1 MDKNKQER
9 STKKSYKNL
18 LELKMTTGTHPA
30 LIVIFSKEL
39 TKNIKI

>member
-1 MDKNKQER
+1 MDKNKHER